1 MELLEN
7 YLFEHLVQKYNLF
20 VKDIQVE
27 IQKNENLNTV
37 LFNPRL
43 TLTKHLCPKE
53 YYSLKKEIYEVIFN
67 ETGLKP
73 VANNGWKVQIIETTN
88 SVMAVA

>member
-20 VKDIQVE
+20 VKEIHVE

-53 YYSLKKEIYEVIFN
+53 YYTLKKEIYEVVFN
-67 ETGLKP
+67 ETGMKP
-73 VANNGWKVQIIETTN
+73 VVNNGWKLEIINNTN
-88 SVMAVA
+88 TSVAVA

>member
-20 VKDIQVE
+20 VRDIQVE
-27 IQKNENLNTV
+27 IQKNENLSTV

-43 TLTKHLCPKE
+43 TLIQQLCPKE
-53 YYSLKKEIYEVIFN
+53 YYSLKKEIYEVVFN
-67 ETGLKP
+67 ETGMKP
-73 VANNGWKVQIIETTN
+73 VVNNGWEVEIINWTN
-88 SVMAVA
+88 TSVSVA